1 MASADRVVLRYVQES
16 TMGITPDNGVK
27 ATGTLTS
34 TGTVPANNDNVV
46 IGSRTYTF
54 KTTLTGAADEIKIA
68 GTAALTL
75 ANLYNA
81 INRNAGVPGTDYTV
95 ATEAH
100 TLVEAITLTA
110 TTFVARSRRSG
121 TAGNSIATTD
131 TGTQLSWG
139 AANLSGGTNATGL
152 TLKQL
157 RYNTESLNHTIENTA
172 TAEVTPTRVET
183 DLIQVSVQGAGNTN
197 HEWSYSSFDDWL
209 EAIMCS
215 TWSGGGAGAT
225 LDNGSTLRTFM
236 VQKAFEDMSPVQYH
250 DFNGVALDGLDMSM
264 DVGRI
269 ITAQF
274 SMLAFG
280 ATVFEQQIGGA
291 TLSAAPSTSP
301 MSAVANLQSITIDSV
316 PYTGCVM
323 SMKLRIKNNIR
334 AIKCVGQA
342 TARDMKIGKFQ
353 VTGDLQFY
361 FNEGSNFR
369 KFTKGTEFSLS
380 YVMIDGQGNSHT
392 FTFPRLKFE
401 TGEVFGQ
408 GTNTDVMFN
417 STFRGLYDSTTTR
430 VLRITR

>member
-16 TMGITPDNGVK
+16 VMGVTPDNGTK
-27 ATGTLTS
+27 ATGTLT
-34 TGTVPANNDNVV
+34 GTLNFADSETVTINGK
-46 IGSRTYTF
+46 IYTF
-54 KTTLTGAADEIKIA
+54 QTSLTNADGNVKIGADL
-68 GTAALTL
+68 TASLT
-75 ANLYNA
+75 NLFNA
-81 INRNAGVPGTDYTV
+81 INRTAGVPGTDYAVATV
-95 ATEAH
+95 AHTTVEAVSH
-100 TLVEAITLTA
+100 NATTLV
-110 TTFVARSRRSG
+110 VRSRRTG
-121 TAGNSIATTD
+121 TAGNAYGTTESATNA
-131 TGTQLSWG
+131 SWG
-139 AANLSGGTNATGL
+139 GATLSGGANATGL

-157 RYNTESLNHTIENTA
+157 RYNTESLNHTIENTV

-209 EAIMCS
+209 EAVMCG
-215 TWSGGGAGAT
+215 TWSAPGAGTT

-274 SMLAFG
+274 SMMAFG
-280 ATVFEQQIGGA
+280 ATVYEAQIGGA
-291 TLSAAPSTSP
+291 TLSAAPATTP
-301 MSAVANLQSITIDSV
+301 MSAVANLQSITIDGV

-361 FNEGSNFR
+361 FNEGSNFG

-380 YVMIDGQGNSHT
+380 YAMVDGQGNSHT
-392 FTFPRLKFE
+392 FSFPRLKFE

-417 STFRGLYDSTTTR
+417 ATFRGLYDSTSTR